1 MNLKYPIS
9 NMHNALMSFVFMTFC
24 FEYLTEHTISTIM
37 LSYLSQCHSVLTLS
51 VDKSARF
58 NSTEYVYASHC
69 PCLYCW

>member
-9 NMHNALMSFVFMTFC
+9 NIHSALMSFVFMTFC
-24 FEYLTEHTISTIM
+24 FKYLTEHTISTIC
-37 LSYLSQCHSVLTLS
+37 YRIYHSVLTLS

-58 NSTEYVYASHC
+58 NSTEYVYVPHC